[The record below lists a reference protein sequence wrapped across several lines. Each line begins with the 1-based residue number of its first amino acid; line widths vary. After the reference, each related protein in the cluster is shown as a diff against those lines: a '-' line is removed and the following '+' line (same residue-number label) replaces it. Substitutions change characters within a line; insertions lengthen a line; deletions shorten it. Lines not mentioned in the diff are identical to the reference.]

1 VQTIVLVCNHAFNN
15 ERPVSLVIHHAD
27 GGWQMTCGKHDH
39 PHDGS
44 NAAMVHMSHLIE
56 RQPELRQFLT
66 LKPGHMADRAD
77 SGWEILMHDA

>member
-1 VQTIVLVCNHAFNN
+1 
-15 ERPVSLVIHHAD
+15 
-27 GGWQMTCGKHDH
+27 MTCGKHDH

-44 NAAMVHMSHLIE
+44 NAAMVHMSHLIK
-56 RQPELRQFLT
+56 RQPELRQFLA